1 MTLRRS
7 AAPTMKSNN
16 SLCDSFIPTKVGD
29 GHGIATFGLRQHSVL
44 SFSPILQGDSS
55 RATSLLIGIM
65 KLRRHQFLRLA
76 AAAAALAVV
85 APTARAQ
92 SYPTRP
98 VRIVVGFAAGGT
110 TDIVARLIGQWL
122 SERLGQ
128 QFIIENRPG
137 ASTNVATEAVARAPA
152 DGYTLLAVGSTST
165 INVTLHD
172 KLSFNLNR
180 DFAMVAGLN
189 RSPLVLEVHPA
200 VPVNTVPEFIAYA
213 RANPGKISMASFG
226 AGSISHVAG
235 EMFKMDAGVDLI
247 HVPYNGSGPMLID
260 LLGGQVQAA
269 FDNLPASVGH
279 IRAGKLRALAITS
292 AMRSEV
298 LPNVPTLA
306 DFLRG
311 YEVSAFIGV
320 GVPKN
325 TPDEIIDK
333 LNKEISLGLASPNI
347 KARLAELGSA
357 PLVLSPAEFSKLVA
371 DETEKWAKVIRASKI
386 RAEQ

>member
-1 MTLRRS
+1 
-7 AAPTMKSNN
+7 
-16 SLCDSFIPTKVGD
+16 
-29 GHGIATFGLRQHSVL
+29 
-44 SFSPILQGDSS
+44 
-55 RATSLLIGIM
+55 
-65 KLRRHQFLRLA
+65 
-76 AAAAALAVV
+76 
-85 APTARAQ
+85 
-92 SYPTRP
+92 
-98 VRIVVGFAAGGT
+98 
-110 TDIVARLIGQWL
+110 
-122 SERLGQ
+122 
-128 QFIIENRPG
+128 
-137 ASTNVATEAVARAPA
+137 VATAAVARAPA

-165 INVTLHD
+165 INATLHD

-189 RSPLVLEVHPA
+189 RSPLVLEVHPT

-213 RANPGKISMASFG
+213 KANPGKISMASFG

-235 EMFKMDAGVDLI
+235 EMFKMDAGVDMI

-279 IRAGKLRALAITS
+279 IKAGKLRALAITS
-292 AMRSEV
+292 AMRSGA

-333 LNKEISLGLASPNI
+333 LNKEINLGLADPNI
-347 KARLAELGSA
+347 KARL
-357 PLVLSPAEFSKLVA
+357 VKY
-371 DETEKWAKVIRASKI
+371 
-386 RAEQ
+386 

>member
-1 MTLRRS
+1 MKLLRR
-7 AAPTMKSNN
+7 
-16 SLCDSFIPTKVGD
+16 
-29 GHGIATFGLRQHSVL
+29 
-44 SFSPILQGDSS
+44 
-55 RATSLLIGIM
+55 
-65 KLRRHQFLRLA
+65 QFLHLA
-76 AAAAALAVV
+76 AAAAAFAVA
-85 APTARAQ
+85 APTARATQ

-110 TDIVARLIGQWL
+110 TDIVARLIGQRL

-165 INVTLHD
+165 INATLHD
-172 KLSFNLNR
+172 KLNFNLNR

-213 RANPGKISMASFG
+213 KANPGKISMASFG

-235 EMFKMDAGVDLI
+235 EMFKMDTGVDMI

-292 AMRSEV
+292 AMRSGA

-306 DFLRG
+306 EFLRG

-333 LNKEISLGLASPNI
+333 LNKEINRGLADPNI

-357 PLVLSPAEFSKLVA
+357 PLVLSSAEFSKLVA
-371 DETEKWAKVIRASKI
+371 HETEKWAKVIRASKI